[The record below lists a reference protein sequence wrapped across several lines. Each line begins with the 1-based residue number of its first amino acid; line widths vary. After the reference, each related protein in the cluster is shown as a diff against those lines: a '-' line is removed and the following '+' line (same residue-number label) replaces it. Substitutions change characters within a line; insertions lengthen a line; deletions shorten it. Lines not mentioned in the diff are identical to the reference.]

1 MNGSQ
6 PVRCS
11 WATGASPRERA
22 YHDEEWGVVSRD
34 EQTLYEF
41 LVLEGAQAG
50 LSWRT
55 ILDKREGYARA
66 FARFDPT
73 KVSRYREEKIAK
85 LLEDPRIVR
94 NRLKVNAAV
103 TNARAFLET
112 QVEFGSFA
120 NYIWDF
126 VDGRPIQNAWKRA
139 SQVPASTPLSDKVSK
154 DLKRRGFKFVGS
166 TIMYSYMQAVG
177 MINDHLVSCFRY
189 ETVRAQGEST

>member
-6 PVRCS
+6 PVRCG

-34 EQTLYEF
+34 EHTLYEF

-154 DLKRRGFKFVGS
+154 DLTRRGFKFVGS

>member
-6 PVRCS
+6 PVRCG

-34 EQTLYEF
+34 EHTLYEF

-120 NYIWDF
+120 SYIWDF

-166 TIMYSYMQAVG
+166 TIIYSYMQAVG

-189 ETVRAQGEST
+189 ETVRAQREST